1 MVVAILLTDTLVL
14 KLKMDSEEDSSVL
27 CSSLNDVTGDDNS
40 KLIVAGKKIYIVVNV
55 HTAIL

>member
-1 MVVAILLTDTLVL
+1 
-14 KLKMDSEEDSSVL
+14 MDSEEDSSVL
-27 CSSLNDVTGDDNS
+27 CSRLNDVTGDDDS